1 MHSFK
6 RFSEEIFPD
15 KEYFYRSVKDGK
27 TGDNGEKLSGH
38 IHDEDYLTWKK
49 IWNEFNIKKMDDYH
63 HHYLKKYVLLLV
75 DIFEKFIDICLK
87 FYKLDPSHYFSS
99 PGMS

>member
-15 KEYFYRSVKDGK
+15 KECFYRSVKDRK
-27 TGDNGEKLSGH
+27 TGDNGETLSGH
-38 IHDEDYLTWKK
+38 INDEDYLTWKK
-49 IWNEFNIKKMDDYH
+49 IWNEFNIKNMDDYH
-63 HHYLKKYVLLLV
+63 HHYLKKYVLLLA

-87 FYKLDPSHYFSS
+87 FYKLDPFHYFSS